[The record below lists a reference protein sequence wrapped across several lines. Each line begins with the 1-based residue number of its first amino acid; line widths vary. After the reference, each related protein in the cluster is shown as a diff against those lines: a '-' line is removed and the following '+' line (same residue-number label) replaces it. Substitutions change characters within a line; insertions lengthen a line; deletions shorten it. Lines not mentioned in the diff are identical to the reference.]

1 MSNCVVFFLCEAAQY
16 PITKDVSGFCHTP
29 YSFSS
34 VDDAEIAVNAITDTC
49 TGAFLISKPV
59 SPEFRVSNIM
69 NILKNLEVT
78 NLRFRGTSYRDR
90 DFLSINFQENT
101 LKEERKLVVGT
112 LMMLNSKGYLGDSQT
127 YRSSSRNILTVI

>member
-1 MSNCVVFFLCEAAQY
+1 
-16 PITKDVSGFCHTP
+16 
-29 YSFSS
+29 